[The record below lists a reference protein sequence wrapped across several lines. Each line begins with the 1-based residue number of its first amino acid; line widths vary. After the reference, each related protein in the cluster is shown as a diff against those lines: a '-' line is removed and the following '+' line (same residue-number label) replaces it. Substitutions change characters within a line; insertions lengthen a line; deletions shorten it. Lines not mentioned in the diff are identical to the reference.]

1 VIRAVEVHSAHEWH
15 AAVNALAGA
24 SFMQAWDWGEF
35 KARTGWRASR
45 WLWRDED
52 QPSRAPAAAAQVLE
66 RSLRLGPLTFCVS
79 YAPKGPLLR
88 SLEPPILETVLAT
101 LEDRARD
108 RRAIQ
113 IKIDPDIPLVSRE
126 TDDGEETRHAEGERL
141 SGILTGR
148 GWRFSSEQ
156 IQFRSTVVLDLA
168 VSEDKLLG
176 AMKQKTRYNVRL
188 AERKGVSVRHGTPA
202 DLPRLYRMY
211 AATAHRDGFIIRDE
225 AYYEAAWG
233 GFMRAGSAH
242 AFIAEYE
249 AEPIAAII
257 IFAYARRASYVYGMS
272 LEAHRERMPN
282 HLLQW
287 EAIRWAR
294 SQGCAV
300 YDLWGAPDSPDPGDP
315 LWGVYNFKQGF
326 GGRFVRHVGAWDYA
340 PRRGLYTAYTRVLPR
355 LLALMRL
362 VARNRI
368 RRTVQGTE

>member
-1 VIRAVEVHSAHEWH
+1 MIRAVEVHSTHEWH
-15 AAVNALAGA
+15 AAVNALPGA

-66 RSLRLGPLTFCVS
+66 RALHMGPLTFSVS
-79 YAPKGPLLR
+79 YVPKGPLWR
-88 SLEPPILETVLAT
+88 SLEPPILEPVLAM

-113 IKIDPDIPLVSRE
+113 VKIDPDIPVVSRQSHE
-126 TDDGEETRHAEGERL
+126 DGETRHAEGDRL
-141 SGILTGR
+141 SQILKGR
-148 GWRFSSEQ
+148 GWRFSPEQ

-168 VSEDKLLG
+168 ASEDELLG
-176 AMKQKTRYNVRL
+176 AMKQKARYNVRL
-188 AERKGVSVRHGTPA
+188 AARKGVSVRHGTSA
-202 DLPRLYRMY
+202 DLPGLYRMY
-211 AATAHRDGFIIRDE
+211 AATAHRDGFVIRNE
-225 AYYEAAWG
+225 AYYDAAWG
-233 GFMRAGSAH
+233 SFMRAGLAQ

-249 AEPIAAII
+249 SEPIAAII
-257 IFAYARRASYVYGMS
+257 VFAYARRASYVYGMS

-294 SQGCAV
+294 NQGCTV

-326 GGRFVRHVGAWDYA
+326 GGRFVCHVGAWDYA
-340 PRRGLYTAYTRVLPR
+340 PRRAPYAIYTRVLPR
-355 LLALMRL
+355 VLALMRL
-362 VARNRI
+362 AARNRI
-368 RRTVQGTE
+368 RRAVQSEE